1 MLNMLNSSRRSIFSI
16 PESWGPAA
24 AEPPARGSRR
34 APQQPSVAVTPKL
47 VRQAVQLKRS
57 QEVQAARSMPDD
69 VASAF
74 ERMRSRKFALNL
86 LNGMGCT
93 KAAAA
98 AEADARAS
106 LAVLAQQ
113 RGGTAVDKATFSR
126 GRRDSCA
133 GRLLKRQSMQAVISS
148 EKQEDVSESCETGVG
163 PTSPAPVHRRLRKRV
178 SCDGDTK
185 LMAVVE
191 EPDSHV
197 PASDDEDLGDFST
210 QHLHEIGLAE
220 GDSRERRSSKRRR
233 VFVEGPIEACLG
245 A

>member
-1 MLNMLNSSRRSIFSI
+1 LNASRCSIFSI

-24 AEPPARGSRR
+24 EPPARGSRR
-34 APQQPSVAVTPKL
+34 APLSVAVTPKL

-148 EKQEDVSESCETGVG
+148 EKQEDVSENCETGVG
-163 PTSPAPVHRRLRKRV
+163 PTSPAPVHRRRLRKRV